1 MPKIVRQWIEDIRT
15 KTKDMDRDHAVE
27 YVLNYYWYHI
37 LLGAIALGL
46 IILLIYHLFWGRNQ
60 KPEFTCVIVNQEVDF
75 SRDAR
80 MAEEFSAFSGIREKK
95 CSIDS
100 DYLISYDDVELPEA
114 NESSYEKFFFNW
126 SSGSIDAVVMP
137 ESFYK
142 YCLELGGVFCD
153 VRELSPHREAD
164 APENRINEGADA
176 PSEDQM
182 HEGTEAPKSG
192 VNEGKNASEN
202 QIYEGAGEEYA
213 AIYVTGTV
221 LEKWLVD
228 EEEDPLLLVFPVESK
243 HKENGG
249 KFLEYALGAA
259 EK

>member
-1 MPKIVRQWIEDIRT
+1 MLKMVRQWIEDIRT
-15 KTKDMDRDHAVE
+15 KTKDMDREHAAE

-46 IILLIYHLFWGRNQ
+46 LILLIYHVFWGRNQ
-60 KPEFTCVIVNQEVDF
+60 KPEFTCVIVNQEVNF

-80 MAEEFSAFSGIREKK
+80 MAEQFSAFSGIREKK

-100 DYLISYDDVELPEA
+100 DYLISYDEVELPEA

-126 SSGSIDAVVMP
+126 SSGVIDAVVMP

-142 YCLELGGVFCD
+142 YCLELGGAFCNL
-153 VRELSPHREAD
+153 REMSPNREAGMPENQINGGAD

-176 PSEDQM
+176 PENRI
-182 HEGTEAPKSG
+182 
-192 VNEGKNASEN
+192 NEGADALQN
-202 QIYEGAGEEYA
+202 QIYEGAGDEA
-213 AIYVTGTV
+213 SAMYVKGTA
-221 LEKWLVD
+221 LEKWLAD

-249 KFLEYALGAA
+249 KFLEYALEAA

>member
-1 MPKIVRQWIEDIRT
+1 MLKMVRQWIEDIRT
-15 KTKDMDRDHAVE
+15 KTKDMDRGHAVE

-46 IILLIYHLFWGRNQ
+46 LILLIYHVFWGKNQ

-80 MAEEFSAFSGIREKK
+80 MAEEFSAFSGIKKKK

-100 DYLISYDDVELPEA
+100 DYLISYGDVELPEA

-126 SSGSIDAVVMP
+126 SSGSIDAVAMP

-153 VRELSPHREAD
+153 VRELSPHRETD
-164 APENRINEGADA
+164 TPENRVYERA
-176 PSEDQM
+176 
-182 HEGTEAPKSG
+182 GTP
-192 VNEGKNASEN
+192 EN
-202 QIYEGAGEEYA
+202 QIYEGAGEKYA

-221 LEKWLVD
+221 LEKWFET
-228 EEEDPLLLVFPVESK
+228 EEEDPLLLVFPMESK
-243 HKENGG
+243 HKENSG